1 MLKLS
6 VVAKIITGFVLLG
19 VLLFITNV
27 ISYLG
32 LSNIRGSAESVIQE
46 KMPLQSQ
53 MTMVQTQLLN
63 LGKLSLRD
71 YYLDSLPSLQ
81 TNKEAFNSEKSDFE
95 SQLKTLSKMLLDKDV
110 TASLTAGAEATSL
123 YLSSVQKMY
132 DYREQQ
138 FQIEGQ
144 LHSRFESV
152 RDLAD
157 ETTSFLLDIA
167 FLDEGDTNPNLQR
180 LAGQGNNID
189 IKVITLLKNVE
200 ELLSIRTV
208 QGSVVIREDMDF
220 ALRNIEQENE
230 HLLRIAQGVD
240 TDGLVESYQEGWKK
254 LNDAIFGSNGL
265 VAEYN
270 QLMSL
275 VTNAKSQMVKAE
287 ENLGQANTIFNELY
301 QSISE
306 GTLNGQTEI
315 LSQVQTN
322 ITVSFAIMF
331 VAFASVVGIGTL
343 SARNIHRPIKSIAQ
357 SMKII
362 SSGDLTHVAD
372 DKSHC
377 EFGALAKQVNE
388 LTKGLHGL
396 IEQIHTQQGHLRSAT
411 SESVELGNET
421 IKQVDAQLEEVKLTE
436 ENTQKIR
443 SSSQHNVEQINYG
456 MTKLSEVRERTSNAR
471 ELVGKTRQQVLE
483 QAEQAKSSAE
493 VINRLNENSRNI
505 ESILDVIKTIAEQTN
520 LLALNAAI
528 EAARA
533 GDQGRG
539 FAVVADEVRTL
550 ANRTQNSTEEI
561 EKMIGTLQSD
571 AKMAVESIGKG
582 QEQAEQSVG
591 LIQDVNGNVDSISGI
606 ISELSGINEQIVEDT
621 GAQDA
626 LLQNVAARLS
636 TIVELAE
643 KSSGT
648 TYQSNSAIHD
658 LRDRMADLE
667 KAVSRFKV

>member
-53 MTMVQTQLLN
+53 MTMVQTQLLH

-71 YYLDSLPSLQ
+71 YYLDTLAALQ
-81 TNKEAFNSEKSDFE
+81 TNKTVFNSEKTDFE
-95 SQLKTLSKMLLDKDV
+95 SKLKKLSLMLGDKNIK
-110 TASLTAGAEATSL
+110 ASLAAGAEATTL
-123 YLSSVQKMY
+123 YLSSVDKMY
-132 DYREQQ
+132 EFREQQ
-138 FQIEGQ
+138 FQIEEQ
-144 LHSRFESV
+144 LQNRFESMQ
-152 RDLAD
+152 DLAD

-167 FLDEGDTNPNLQR
+167 FLEGGDTDPTLSR
-180 LAGQGNNID
+180 LAGQGNDID
-189 IKVITLLKNVE
+189 IKIITLLKNVE

-208 QGSVVIREDMDF
+208 QGSVVIREDMNF
-220 ALRNIEQENE
+220 TLRGIEQQNE
-230 HLLRIAQGVD
+230 HLMRTAHGVD
-240 TDGLVESYQEGWKK
+240 TDGLVEAYQEGWQK
-254 LNDAIFGSNGL
+254 LNDAIFGAQGL
-265 VAEYN
+265 VSEYN

-275 VTNAKSQMVKAE
+275 VTSSKAQLMKSE
-287 ENLGQANTIFNELY
+287 DSLSQADTIFNELY

-306 GTLNGQTEI
+306 STLEGQTEI

-331 VAFASVVGIGTL
+331 VAFAAVLGVGTM
-343 SARNIHRPIKSIAQ
+343 SARSIHRPIKSIAE

-377 EFGALAKQVNE
+377 EFGELARQVNE
-388 LTKGLHGL
+388 LTKSLHGL
-396 IEQIHTQQGHLRSAT
+396 IQQINTQQGHLQSAT

-421 IKQVDAQLEEVKLTE
+421 IKQVDSQLTEVKLTE

-443 SSSQHNVEQINYG
+443 SSSQHNVSQINYG

-471 ELVGKTRQQVLE
+471 NLVSKTRQQVLE

-533 GDQGRG
+533 GEQGRG

-591 LIQDVNGNVDSISGI
+591 LIQDVDGNVDSISHI
-606 ISELSGINEQIVEDT
+606 ISELASINEQIVTDT

-648 TYQSNSAIHD
+648 TYQSNSAIHQ
-658 LRDRMADLE
+658 LRDRMKDLE
-667 KAVSRFKV
+667 KAVSTFKV

>member
-53 MTMVQTQLLN
+53 MTMVQTQLLH

-71 YYLDSLPSLQ
+71 YYLDTLTVLQ
-81 TNKEAFNSEKSDFE
+81 TNKTVFNTEKADFE
-95 SQLKTLSKMLLDKDV
+95 SKLKKLSSMLGDKNIK
-110 TASLTAGAEATSL
+110 ASLAAGAEATTL
-123 YLSSVQKMY
+123 YLSSVDKMY
-132 DYREQQ
+132 EFREQQ

-144 LHSRFESV
+144 LQNRFESMQ
-152 RDLAD
+152 DLAD

-167 FLDEGDTNPNLQR
+167 FLEGGDSDPTLSR
-180 LAGQGNNID
+180 LAGQGNDID
-189 IKVITLLKNVE
+189 IKIITLLKNVE

-208 QGSVVIREDMDF
+208 QGSVVIREDMNF
-220 ALRNIEQENE
+220 TLRGIEQQNE
-230 HLLRIAQGVD
+230 HLMRTAQGVD
-240 TDGLVESYQEGWKK
+240 TDGLVEAYQEGWQK
-254 LNDAIFGSNGL
+254 LNDAIFGAQGL
-265 VAEYN
+265 VSEYN

-275 VTNAKSQMVKAE
+275 VTSSKAQLMKSE
-287 ENLGQANTIFNELY
+287 DSLSQADTIFNELY

-306 GTLNGQTEI
+306 STLEGQTEI

-331 VAFASVVGIGTL
+331 VAFAAVLGVGTM
-343 SARNIHRPIKSIAQ
+343 SARSIHRPIKSIAE

-377 EFGALAKQVNE
+377 EFGELARQVNE
-388 LTKGLHGL
+388 LTKSLHGL
-396 IEQIHTQQGHLRSAT
+396 IQQINTQQGHLQSAT

-421 IKQVDAQLEEVKLTE
+421 IKQVDSQLTEVKLTE

-443 SSSQHNVEQINYG
+443 SSSQHNVSQINYG

-471 ELVGKTRQQVLE
+471 NLVSKTRQQVLE

-533 GDQGRG
+533 GEQGRG

-571 AKMAVESIGKG
+571 AKMAVESISKG

-591 LIQDVNGNVDSISGI
+591 LIQDVDGNVDSISHI
-606 ISELSGINEQIVEDT
+606 ISELASINEQIVTDT

-648 TYQSNSAIHD
+648 TYQSNSAIHQ
-658 LRDRMADLE
+658 LRDRMKDLE
-667 KAVSRFKV
+667 KAVSTFKV